1 MCWNWQLCS
10 PQPSVLRPKILNDT
24 LNSWNWYQLSNDD
37 FYWKQIRIWIEWKWK
52 WLLQLWTIFS
62 SSEYKA
68 WKKFR
73 PVWDLNPW
81 PLWYQCSALPTALM
95 SPLEAG
101 LNVGSKLCLF
111 TYLSMVFHIWFSH
124 IHSHWYGLSW
134 AEESS
139 LLFKD
144 SLNQVCVN
152 PGLWL
157 TVLDREALGY

>member
-1 MCWNWQLCS
+1 MMIFIESRLGYGLSENESDCCS
-10 PQPSVLRPKILNDT
+10 YEQ
-24 LNSWNWYQLSNDD
+24 Y
-37 FYWKQIRIWIEWKWK
+37 
-52 WLLQLWTIFS
+52 FS
-62 SSEYKA
+62 SSEYRA

-81 PLWYQCSALPTALM
+81 PLCYQCSALPTALM
-95 SPLEAG
+95 SPLGAG

-111 TYLSMVFHIWFSH
+111 TYLSTVFHIWFF

-134 AEESS
+134 AEERS

-152 PGLWL
+152 PGLLL
-157 TVLDREALGY
+157 TVLDQEALGY

>member
-1 MCWNWQLCS
+1 MMIFIESRLGYGLSENESDCCS
-10 PQPSVLRPKILNDT
+10 CEQYL
-24 LNSWNWYQLSNDD
+24 
-37 FYWKQIRIWIEWKWK
+37 
-52 WLLQLWTIFS
+52 S
-62 SSEYKA
+62 SSENRA

-95 SPLEAG
+95 NPLGAG

-139 LLFKD
+139 RI
-144 SLNQVCVN
+144 V
-152 PGLWL
+152 
-157 TVLDREALGY
+157 

>member
-1 MCWNWQLCS
+1 MMIFIESRLGYGLSENESDRCS
-10 PQPSVLRPKILNDT
+10 CEQYL
-24 LNSWNWYQLSNDD
+24 
-37 FYWKQIRIWIEWKWK
+37 
-52 WLLQLWTIFS
+52 S
-62 SSEYKA
+62 SSENRA

-95 SPLEAG
+95 SPLGAG

-139 LLFKD
+139 LLFKE